1 MSETAEA
8 QDIEVNVA
16 DNTATQ
22 EGIRKMMD
30 QWADGDLT
38 SANDTFNNLIGRKA
52 DDMVALRKAE
62 ILPTLFGD
70 AEEEAAETE
79 EENEGV
85 SDEDI

>member
-62 ILPTLFGD
+62 ILPTPFGD

>member
-1 MSETAEA
+1 MSEAEA

-16 DNTATQ
+16 DHTATQ

-30 QWADGDLT
+30 QWAEGDLT

-52 DDMVALRKAE
+52 DDMVAQRKAE
-62 ILPTLFGD
+62 ILPGLFGD
-70 AEEEAAETE
+70 EVEAEGAAET
-79 EENEGV
+79 NEGV

>member
-16 DNTATQ
+16 DPPATQ
-22 EGIRKMMD
+22 EGCRKMMD

-38 SANDTFNNLIGRKA
+38 SANDTFNSLIGRKA
-52 DDMVALRKAE
+52 AVMEAPRKAE

>member
-1 MSETAEA
+1 
-8 QDIEVNVA
+8 
-16 DNTATQ
+16 
-22 EGIRKMMD
+22 MD

>member
-16 DNTATQ
+16 DHTATQ

-38 SANDTFNNLIGRKA
+38 SANDTFNSLIGRKA
-52 DDMVALRKAE
+52 DDMVAQRKAE
-62 ILPTLFGD
+62 ILPGLFGD
-70 AEEEAAETE
+70 AEEAAETE
-79 EENEGV
+79 EEKEGV

>member
-52 DDMVALRKAE
+52 DDIVALRKAE